1 LSPCPI
7 TYLIAQLPRR
17 PYSLEGR
24 DNLSPISQPQ
34 FAQDLRDVVGSGALG
49 DREARAVRWRLT
61 PTRSLAGEGHT
72 KQNEVALGPSPQS
85 EVRLSMRLHSA
96 PRSGNSYKVR
106 LLLGLLGTRCEIVN
120 YDTKGGETHAPG
132 FLKNV
137 NPDGKIPVLELE
149 DGTMLPE
156 SGAILYYL
164 AEGTPYLPEEKL
176 ERAQV
181 LRWMFFEQYSLLPNL
196 SRPRLWRMWGVE
208 MTAQR
213 RAELEQLFEQ
223 GYRALGVM
231 ERHLG
236 DHEFFFGDSPTVADV
251 ALCVYPRLCPEGGY
265 DLGGFPAVRAWL
277 ERIAA
282 LPGYVS
288 PPV

>member
-1 LSPCPI
+1 
-7 TYLIAQLPRR
+7 
-17 PYSLEGR
+17 
-24 DNLSPISQPQ
+24 
-34 FAQDLRDVVGSGALG
+34 
-49 DREARAVRWRLT
+49 
-61 PTRSLAGEGHT
+61 
-72 KQNEVALGPSPQS
+72 
-85 EVRLSMRLHSA
+85 MRLHSA

-106 LLLGLLGTRCEIVN
+106 LLLGLLGTTCEIVN
-120 YDTKGGETHAPG
+120 YDTKDGETHAPN
-132 FLKNV
+132 FLRNV
-137 NPDGKIPVLELE
+137 NPDGKVPVLELE

-156 SGAILYYL
+156 SGAILCYL

-176 ERAQV
+176 ERALV

-196 SRPRLWRMWGVE
+196 SRPRLWSMWSVE

-236 DHEFFFGDSPTVADV
+236 DHEFFVGDSPTVADV
-251 ALCVYPRLCPEGGY
+251 ALYVYPRLSPEGGY
-265 DLGGFPAVRAWL
+265 DLGAFPAVRAWL

-282 LPGYVS
+282 LPGYM
-288 PPV
+288 PPPG